1 MNKIKLL
8 IVLLIPFS
16 VIAQV
21 KVGTKAPEITLEGIY
36 NRESDKIPTIK
47 SLRGKII
54 ILDFWATWCSPCIA
68 AFPVYNELSIKYK
81 NEGVQFIAITDDPK
95 EKLDNFL
102 AKMEMDLWV
111 GHDED
116 KKGFDNYQV
125 TGRPQ
130 MYIINREGI
139 IVYEGN
145 KVNEE
150 MIEEVIATNTVTLS
164 KKKEYAK
171 VITRGGFTPG
181 EDPIYNG
188 LIQMLGREKD
198 YSLIEQVIIRPSLET
213 SFGSYGSYKNDGH
226 VGLTYSGGDLSNIFM
241 FLNRK
246 ISSTI
251 WITNNT
257 GDTTKYDIIYWKKTD
272 DYKSAFK
279 EVEKKLTDGLSI
291 TFDTVKTLKT
301 VNVLTVH
308 NSNEN
313 LKKYEEIEQGTI
325 NLYTHINRFIF
336 QLENKSGQYYIVDD
350 SSQNT
355 YIYNNGMNSK
365 QLNMNKGSSTEII
378 DYLKERGITVIQEK
392 RTIYLFEINPK

>member
-1 MNKIKLL
+1 
-8 IVLLIPFS
+8 
-16 VIAQV
+16 
-21 KVGTKAPEITLEGIY
+21 
-36 NRESDKIPTIK
+36 
-47 SLRGKII
+47 
-54 ILDFWATWCSPCIA
+54 
-68 AFPVYNELSIKYK
+68 
-81 NEGVQFIAITDDPK
+81 
-95 EKLDNFL
+95 
-102 AKMEMDLWV
+102 
-111 GHDED
+111 
-116 KKGFDNYQV
+116 
-125 TGRPQ
+125 
-130 MYIINREGI
+130 
-139 IVYEGN
+139 
-145 KVNEE
+145 
-150 MIEEVIATNTVTLS
+150 
-164 KKKEYAK
+164 
-171 VITRGGFTPG
+171 
-181 EDPIYNG
+181 
-188 LIQMLGREKD
+188 
-198 YSLIEQVIIRPSLET
+198 
-213 SFGSYGSYKNDGH
+213 
-226 VGLTYSGGDLSNIFM
+226 M

-325 NLYTHINRFIF
+325 NLYTHINSFIF

-355 YIYNNGMNSK
+355 FIYNKGMNSK
-365 QLNMNKGSSTEII
+365 ELNKASSTKII
-378 DYLKERGITVIQEK
+378 DYLKERGITVFQEK